1 MKTKDVNEDSMKEL
15 LKDRDHDN
23 DMDLAM
29 WSLCKA
35 CIARNGIYTHFR
47 IYKAA
52 EQTDSLPTK
61 MVLRVLNEQNYPQ
74 DYVQSLDSFHNDE
87 PGLLIKDNEFLKE
100 FRYVEFKIWTGST
113 IKSAE
118 KLNTLRSKLRRLARI
133 FIHFKIFTLEKG
145 IEVNSCADIT

>member
-1 MKTKDVNEDSMKEL
+1 MKEL
-15 LKDRDHDN
+15 LKERDNDN

-47 IYKAA
+47 ICKAA
-52 EQTDSLPTK
+52 EQIDSLPTK
-61 MVLRVLNEQNYPQ
+61 MVLRVLKEQNYPQ
-74 DYVQSLDSFHNDE
+74 DYVQFLDSFHNDE

-100 FRYVEFKIWTGST
+100 YRYVEFKIWKGST

-118 KLNTLRSKLRRLARI
+118 KLNTLRSKLRRLAKI
-133 FIHFKIFTLEKG
+133 FIHSKYIYFREG
-145 IEVNSCADIT
+145 HRGQ